1 MNKIPSTE
9 EFLSN
14 HMEIRYFYD
23 DKTNQMVCF
32 ADDVQKAMNEFA
44 QIHTKYIVEY
54 KLLDLTNPWPL
65 KDVLNKLI
73 EATEIL
79 LHQKNYDGHGWE
91 EISHC
96 VQRGKEIINNLDNTI
111 QQ

>member
-1 MNKIPSTE
+1 MDQIPTPE
-9 EFLSN
+9 DFLSN
-14 HMEIRYFYD
+14 HLEISHFYH

-32 ADDVQKAMNEFA
+32 ADDVQKAMTEFA
-44 QIHTKYIVEY
+44 QIHTKYIIEH
-54 KLLDLTNPWPL
+54 KLLDLDKPWPL
-65 KDVLNKLI
+65 KDVLAKLI

-96 VQRGKEIINNLDNTI
+96 VQRGKEIINNLEK
-111 QQ
+111 